1 MSEPGSYPYD
11 AGLHAGGY
19 TTKSWTVRQLAGLAD
34 SRSTNERFRFLL
46 EAGETGLSL
55 AFDLPTQLG
64 LDPDEPEAAGEV
76 GAAGVSVAT
85 VDDLAEVFAGIAL
98 DRVSVSFTINATA
111 PILLAMWIVVAE
123 EGGLDPAALRGTVQN
138 EMLKEFL
145 ARKATV
151 FDVDLSFR
159 YSLDVI
165 EYCVQRL
172 PRVNPVSI
180 SGGHAREAGAPR
192 ALEIA
197 CAVADAEAYLAG
209 MLERGF
215 GVDEVA
221 PRFSFILGSHME
233 VLAEA
238 AKFRTARR
246 LYATRMRE
254 RWDARDP
261 RSLKMRIQVNTF
273 GSALAYQEPLNNV
286 VRATVQAMAAVLGGV
301 QSLHVCSF
309 DEAHH
314 LPGPL
319 GARIALRTQ
328 QILAEETDLARYP
341 DPLGGS
347 RVLAALAAE
356 QESAASRWLDLID
369 EHGGMLACVRSGWLE
384 GEIGE
389 AALTAALPTVGVR
402 RPLASETEALV
413 LSRERPESPANRSRA
428 VRRVPCT
435 AELEAVARSAR
446 EVRNV
451 VPALVEAARARATL
465 GEMTRALRSGHSSSE
480 HSADEHSANQHSA
493 DAPRTDP
500 AAEGVQP

>member
-11 AGLHAGGY
+11 AGLHPGGY
-19 TTKSWTVRQLAGLAD
+19 TTRRWTVRQLAGLAD
-34 SRSTNERFRFLL
+34 SASTNERFRFLL
-46 EAGETGLSL
+46 DAGETGLSL
-55 AFDLPTQLG
+55 AFDLPTQHG
-64 LDPDEPEAAGEV
+64 LDPDAPAAAGEV

-85 VDDLAEVFAGIAL
+85 VDDLARIFDGIGL
-98 DRVSVSFTINATA
+98 DKVSVSFTINATA
-111 PILLAMWIVVAE
+111 PILLAMWVVAAQE
-123 EGGLDPAALRGTVQN
+123 SGVEPAALRGTLQN

-165 EYCVQRL
+165 EYCLHRL
-172 PRVNPVSI
+172 PGVNPISI
-180 SGGHAREAGAPR
+180 SGGHAREAGATR

-209 MLERGF
+209 MRERGHD
-215 GVDEVA
+215 VDEVA
-221 PRFSFILGSHME
+221 PRFSFIFGAHME
-233 VLAEA
+233 LLAEA
-238 AKFRTARR
+238 AKFRTARA

-254 RWDARDP
+254 RWGARNP
-261 RSLKMRIQVNTF
+261 RSHKMRIQVNTY

-286 VRATVQAMAAVLGGV
+286 ARATVQAIAAVLGGA

-347 RVLAALAAE
+347 LVIEELVRE
-356 QESAASRWLDLID
+356 QTKEAVDWLERI
-369 EHGGMLACVRSGWLE
+369 EAHGGMLACLRSGWLE

-389 AALTAALPTVGVR
+389 AALSAALPTVGVCDPVDSAQEAALLAAER
-402 RPLASETEALV
+402 TAPRPHAART
-413 LSRERPESPANRSRA
+413 
-428 VRRVPCT
+428 VRRSPC
-435 AELEAVARSAR
+435 ADQLQAVEQSAR
-446 EVRNV
+446 EGRNV
-451 VPALVEAARARATL
+451 LPALIDAAKARATL
-465 GEMTRALRSGHSSSE
+465 GQMTDALRAGQPPE
-480 HSADEHSANQHSA
+480 QAPTTFSAKGAR
-493 DAPRTDP
+493 P
-500 AAEGVQP
+500 